1 MNQSQVFKEE
11 LEWAYYLGVPSVFG
25 PELSKG
31 SNSNYAGI
39 VSAFISRKFNSPVR
53 LSLLFH
59 FVSTGFPS
67 ISNARVNRVRSC
79 TFHHP

>member
-1 MNQSQVFKEE
+1 MFKEE

-53 LSLLFH
+53 FFLLF
-59 FVSTGFPS
+59 FFASTGFPS
-67 ISNARVNRVRSC
+67 TSNARVNRVRSC
-79 TFHHP
+79 TFHHR

>member
-1 MNQSQVFKEE
+1 MFKEE

-53 LSLLFH
+53 LFLLFH
-59 FVSTGFPS
+59 FASTGFPS
-67 ISNARVNRVRSC
+67 ISNARVKLVRSC
-79 TFHHP
+79 TFYHP